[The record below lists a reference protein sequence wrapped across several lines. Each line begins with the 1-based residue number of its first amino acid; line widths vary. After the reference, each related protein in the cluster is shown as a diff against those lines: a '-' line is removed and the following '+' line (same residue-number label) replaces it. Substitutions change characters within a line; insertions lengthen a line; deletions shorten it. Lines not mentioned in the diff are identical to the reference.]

1 MNSTK
6 TSPSNIRLWVVEDN
20 ATYQDALA
28 FIFKKNSG
36 IELTQQFSN
45 AEDAL
50 AALRAG
56 SPPDAILLDVQL
68 PGMDGIT
75 AISHFKELA
84 PAMCIV
90 ILTVFED
97 NRKVFRALC
106 AGASGYLLKT
116 APAERIVEAIAD
128 AVAGGAPMSPSVA
141 RAVLGRFVELAA
153 PGRNTYDISERERDV
168 LELMTQGLV
177 KKEIADRLTLS
188 PHTVNTHLKNIYV
201 KLHVGTRGA
210 AVAKALKERLV

>member
-1 MNSTK
+1 MNPTK
-6 TSPSNIRLWVVEDN
+6 PNIRLWVVEDN
-20 ATYQDALA
+20 ATYQGALA
-28 FIFKKNSG
+28 FIFKKSSG
-36 IELTQQFSN
+36 IELIQPFST

-50 AALRAG
+50 AALRTG

-68 PGMDGIT
+68 PGMDGIS
-75 AISHFKELA
+75 AISLFKELA
-84 PAMCIV
+84 PAVCIV
-90 ILTVFED
+90 VLTVFED
-97 NRKVFRALC
+97 HRKVFRALC

-116 APAERIVEAIAD
+116 APAERIVAAIAD

-141 RAVLGRFVELAA
+141 RAVLARFVELAA
-153 PGRNTYDISERERDV
+153 PGRKTYDLSERERDV

-188 PHTVNTHLKNIYV
+188 PHTVNTHLKNIYT

-210 AVAKALKERLV
+210 AVAKACKERLV